1 MKEMMSALAK
11 VQTSNQSLSLLIHGE
26 KRSYVDCDQHAI
38 ASIVSNHDI
47 SGDQFSSSMSSGIA
61 EVCSFDS
68 QDSPPLRRI
77 LFEEY
82 GANNDLNPDNET
94 LSINNSSSMDINA
107 SWGLVSTNE
116 VSDYSDSSCDSGCI
130 YFDAKCKADWETDV
144 EI

>member
-1 MKEMMSALAK
+1 MMSALAS

-26 KRSYVDCDQHAI
+26 KRSDMDCDQHAR
-38 ASIVSNHDI
+38 ASIVSNHDT
-47 SGDQFSSSMSSGIA
+47 SGDLFSLSMSSGIA

-68 QDSPPLRRI
+68 KDSPPLRRI

-82 GANNDLNPDNET
+82 GATIDLNSGNDT
-94 LSINNSSSMDINA
+94 GSMNNFSSMDINV
-107 SWGLVSTNE
+107 SWSLISANE

-130 YFDAKCKADWETDV
+130 YFDAKCRADWETVV